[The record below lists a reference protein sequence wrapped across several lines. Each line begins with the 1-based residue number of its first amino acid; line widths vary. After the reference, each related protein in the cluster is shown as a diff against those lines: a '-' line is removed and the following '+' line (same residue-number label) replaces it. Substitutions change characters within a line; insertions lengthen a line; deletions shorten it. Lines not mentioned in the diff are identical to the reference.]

1 MPHSNHS
8 IDLATTH
15 PMQSHYGDGKYST
28 GDNWT
33 ASDDFTA
40 KDIDESAM
48 FQYSAF
54 QMLNFGMF
62 IGGTFGMQP
71 HVLQKIFVARSDAV
85 LRKSMLMMFLASL
98 VVIPPMLYVGIVH
111 GAVLSGTG
119 TSLSGS
125 ISTISTVLS
134 WVCVGIPMCGA
145 MPSPVCA

>member
-1 MPHSNHS
+1 MIITVTDVNDNDPVFAASAPAS
-8 IDLATTH
+8 IRLA
-15 PMQSHYGDGKYST
+15 DYSV
-28 GDNWT
+28 
-33 ASDDFTA
+33 
-40 KDIDESAM
+40 
-48 FQYSAF
+48 F

-85 LRKSMLMMFLASL
+85 LRKSKLMMFLASL